1 VKSFRFQ
8 WPADLAASWA
18 FEMESLILGWYVLTT
33 TGSVRL
39 LVVYGALQWAGSL
52 ISPMFG
58 VAGDRLGHRTILC
71 ITRAVYVALAGTLTV
86 LMLTGHLVP
95 WHVFGIAALT
105 GLLRPSDMVMR
116 NALIGQTMSAA
127 RLLGA
132 LAISRTTAESAR
144 MVGALAGTGGVALFG
159 MGPAYVIVTALYCTS
174 FCLSFGLAGK
184 ATRVAGAAGAVAVS
198 IVATPLRD
206 LRLAFTYVWGKP
218 AILGAVTLAFLVN
231 MLAYPFA
238 LGLMPYVAKDVFAV
252 GQTGLGYL
260 AASFAAGGLAGS
272 ILLSVS
278 RVPLR
283 AARTMLLCAATWFVL
298 VLALAWTRGLM
309 AGMVLLAITGVVQTF
324 CLMPLAAV
332 MLRASDA
339 DYRGRVMGMRM
350 LGVAGLP
357 LGLLIAGPLI
367 SAIGFTATVV
377 LFAVSGLALTA
388 AIAWRW
394 HTALWHAAAAANAR
408 A

>member
-1 VKSFRFQ
+1 
-8 WPADLAASWA
+8 
-18 FEMESLILGWYVLTT
+18 
-33 TGSVRL
+33 
-39 LVVYGALQWAGSL
+39 
-52 ISPMFG
+52 
-58 VAGDRLGHRTILC
+58 
-71 ITRAVYVALAGTLTV
+71 
-86 LMLTGHLVP
+86 
-95 WHVFGIAALT
+95 
-105 GLLRPSDMVMR
+105 
-116 NALIGQTMSAA
+116 
-127 RLLGA
+127 
-132 LAISRTTAESAR
+132 
-144 MVGALAGTGGVALFG
+144 
-159 MGPAYVIVTALYCTS
+159 
-174 FCLSFGLAGK
+174 
-184 ATRVAGAAGAVAVS
+184 
-198 IVATPLRD
+198 VATPLRD

-238 LGLMPYVAKDVFAV
+238 LGLMPYIAKDVFAV

-298 VLALAWTRGLM
+298 VLALAWTRGLI
-309 AGMVLLAITGVVQTF
+309 AGMILLAITGVVQTF

-332 MLRASDA
+332 MLRACDA

-394 HTALWHAAAAANAR
+394 HAALWHRAAVANAR
-408 A
+408 S